1 MLVYADDLNIIST
14 AEDIEEAMASLK
26 KEFEMKDLRPT
37 SIWAYSSNTSLE
49 ECLCTGLQR
58 GYLKFNMGKY
68 HPLRTPNMVQPWKWI
83 RTHLDSRVM
92 MRKYWNLKFP
102 T

>member
-58 GYLKFNMGKY
+58 GYLKFNMGNAT
-68 HPLRTPNMVQPWKWI
+68 L
-83 RTHLDSRVM
+83 
-92 MRKYWNLKFP
+92 
-102 T
+102 